1 MNNLNKNIPE
11 EDTIINVMCE
21 LTSGSNIEIYD
32 CQEYVMGVYRGL
44 RFDLF
49 DHLNKVTDFESDIK
63 SLLMELRQQLGQ
75 DFIFSYNYS
84 PEMEICDIDGELY
97 PDYHCY
103 LKIYKSIPMEV

>member
-11 EDTIINVMCE
+11 EDTIINVMYE

-32 CQEYVMGVYRGL
+32 CQEYIMGVYRGL
-44 RFDLF
+44 KFDLF
-49 DHLNKVTDFESDIK
+49 DYLNKVTDFESDIK

-84 PEMEICDIDGELY
+84 P
-97 PDYHCY
+97 
-103 LKIYKSIPMEV
+103 